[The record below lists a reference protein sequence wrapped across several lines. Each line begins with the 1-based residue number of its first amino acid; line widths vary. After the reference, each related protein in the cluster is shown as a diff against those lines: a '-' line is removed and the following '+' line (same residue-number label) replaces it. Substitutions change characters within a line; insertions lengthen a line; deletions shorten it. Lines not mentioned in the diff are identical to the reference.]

1 MRASQEDKRA
11 LELKLQRMKKQL
23 AMLDTVLHYVED
35 LTLVASVF
43 LGIGIFGGVER
54 GSIAEWKLIPCLVLI
69 VVANLA
75 YRLLTRRD

>member
-1 MRASQEDKRA
+1 MTDRDKRA

-23 AMLDTVLHYVED
+23 AMLDTVLHYIED
-35 LTLVASVF
+35 LTLVATVF

>member
-1 MRASQEDKRA
+1 MTDRDKRA
-11 LELKLQRMKKQL
+11 SELKLQRMKKQL
-23 AMLDTVLHYVED
+23 SMLDTVLHYIED

-75 YRLLTRRD
+75 YRLLMRRD

>member
-1 MRASQEDKRA
+1 MTDRDKRA
-11 LELKLQRMKKQL
+11 SELKLQRMKKQL
-23 AMLDTVLHYVED
+23 SMLDTVLHYIED

>member
-1 MRASQEDKRA
+1 MTDRDKRA

-23 AMLDTVLHYVED
+23 SMLDTVLHYIED